1 MELFTICSVSVEN
14 WNCSVSVEILK
25 TQPILNSQL
34 YLTLLWVR
42 GLDKMISKVPIQPQ
56 FFCQSLI
63 SYNMVFIYKQ
73 ELIITQV
80 DMLK

>member
-1 MELFTICSVSVEN
+1 MVIGHSNRCPKGVVEPP
-14 WNCSVSVEILK
+14 SVEILK
-25 TQPILNSQL
+25 TQLVLNSQL
-34 YLTLLWVR
+34 YLTLLWV
-42 GLDKMISKVPIQPQ
+42 GALDKMISKVPTQPQ

-63 SYNMVFIYKQ
+63 GYNMVFIYKQ